1 MKGIPT
7 VLITVSPEVSAQM
20 RPPRALYP
28 KGFKI
33 GNSLGKPGMRELQKA
48 VLRDALTLLTVDTR
62 PGSYCYARLS
72 RLRRVSR
79 TTTRKKVTT
88 EQVMQKTIGILTGGG
103 DAPGLNAVIR
113 AVVKTATGEFGM
125 RVVGIEDGFE
135 GLLGETRT
143 RTLSHS
149 EVRGLLPRGGTIL
162 GTRNRG
168 KFVEHSVN
176 GVSSTSESLYAE
188 AVANIEKLGISALL
202 VLGGEGT
209 LTIGAEFDRRGVP
222 VVGVPKTIDNDLAC
236 TELTFGFVT
245 ALDIATEALDRLHT
259 TAESHDRVMILE
271 VMGRNAGWIALHSGI
286 AGGADVILIP
296 EIPFS
301 MESVARKIRAR
312 EEGGSNFS
320 IIVTA
325 EGAIETGHQQIFQDS
340 GDPQHA
346 PRLGGIGQYCRS
358 QLEELTGKETR
369 CVVLGHLQRGGR
381 PNAFDRMLATTYGA
395 CAVRA
400 FAEGKHGVMV
410 ALQAGDVVT
419 VPISEAVANVK
430 TVPPNGQMV
439 TTARDT
445 GISFGAPDEAKYHR
459 LV

>member
-1 MKGIPT
+1 
-7 VLITVSPEVSAQM
+7 
-20 RPPRALYP
+20 
-28 KGFKI
+28 
-33 GNSLGKPGMRELQKA
+33 
-48 VLRDALTLLTVDTR
+48 
-62 PGSYCYARLS
+62 
-72 RLRRVSR
+72 
-79 TTTRKKVTT
+79 
-88 EQVMQKTIGILTGGG
+88 MQKTVGILTGGG

-125 RVVGIEDGFE
+125 RVIGIEDGFE
-135 GLLGETRT
+135 GLLGETMT
-143 RTLSHS
+143 RPLSHC

-168 KFVEHSVN
+168 RFVEHMAT
-176 GVSSTSESLYAE
+176 GVSSTSEAIYKE
-188 AVANIEKLGISALL
+188 AIDNLHRLGITDLL

-209 LTIGAEFDRRGVP
+209 LTIAGEFERRGVP

-301 MESVARKIRAR
+301 MEAVAAKIRAR
-312 EEGGSNFS
+312 EAGGSNFS
-320 IIVTA
+320 IIVAA
-325 EGAIETGHQQIFQDS
+325 EGAIESGHQQIFQDS
-340 GDPQHA
+340 GDLQHA
-346 PRLGGIGQYCRS
+346 PRLGGIAQYCRTH
-358 QLEELTGKETR
+358 LESLTGKETR

-400 FAEGKHGVMV
+400 LSEGKSGVMV
-410 ALQAGDVVT
+410 ALQAGDVIT